1 MKKYLFI
8 LAIFIAF
15 LNSCSLDSSN
25 YFSGFEEYSNG
36 DAIKGDNYK
45 DYEENPFIKTSDSPV
60 STFSTDADGASYS
73 NIRRYILS
81 ESTIPPKAAVRTEEM
96 INYFTLQ
103 YPFNTT
109 EHPISLNGEIS
120 TCPWN
125 NEHKLI
131 RIGIKGKR
139 IPNDQLPPSNFVF
152 LIDVSGSMSSSDKL
166 ELLKEG
172 FKLFVDQM
180 SSKDRI
186 AIVTYAGSAG
196 VLLESTS
203 CNEKSKIKT
212 AINNLGAGGST
223 AGAKGIITAYEIAQK
238 NFIKNGNNRVILG
251 TDGDFNVG
259 ISSTDEL
266 VKLIEE
272 KRELKIFLTV
282 LGVGRGN
289 LNDNMMEQM
298 ADNGN
303 GNYEYLD
310 NLDQLK
316 KVFIYEFSKFY
327 AVAKDVKVQVE
338 FNPELV
344 QEYRLIGYENRVLNE
359 EDFENDAKDAGEIGS
374 DQSVTAL
381 YEILPSTTIINR
393 DKSTFT
399 IKFRYKLPDSDT
411 SIPINLDIYDEGNTF
426 ETSSDFMKLSASI
439 SSFSMILRDS
449 KYKGT
454 SNFENITSWLKK
466 VYINDDHGYIDEFE
480 AMVIKASKLKN

>member
-8 LAIFIAF
+8 LAISTVI
-15 LNSCSLDSSN
+15 LNSCGLESGN
-25 YFSGFEEYSNG
+25 FFSDYREYSNE
-36 DAIKGDNYK
+36 DVIDGDNYK
-45 DYEENPFIKTSDSPV
+45 GFEENPFIKTSDNPV
-60 STFSTDADGASYS
+60 STFSIDADGASYS

-81 ESTIPPKAAVRTEEM
+81 ENSIPPKAAVRTEEL
-96 INYFTLQ
+96 INYFTLD
-103 YPFNTT
+103 YPFNISD
-109 EHPISLNGEIS
+109 HPISLNGEVAS
-120 TCPWN
+120 CPWN

-131 RIGIKGKR
+131 RIGIKGKN
-139 IPNDQLPPSNFVF
+139 IPDNQLPPSNFVF

-180 SSKDRI
+180 SSEDRI
-186 AIVTYAGSAG
+186 SIVTYAGSAG

-203 CNEKSKIKT
+203 GNEKSKIKA
-212 AINNLGAGGST
+212 AINKLGAGGST
-223 AGAKGIITAYEIAQK
+223 AGAQGIITAYEIAQK
-238 NFIKNGNNRVILG
+238 NFIINGNNRVILG

-259 ISSTDEL
+259 TSNTEEL

-289 LNDNMMEQM
+289 LNDNMMEQI

-310 NLDQLK
+310 NLEQLK
-316 KVFIYEFSKFY
+316 KVFIYEFNKFY
-327 AVAKDVKVQVE
+327 PVAKDVKVQVE

-344 QEYRLIGYENRVLNE
+344 QEYRLIGYENRVLKE
-359 EDFENDAKDAGEIGS
+359 EDFENDTKDAGEIGS
-374 DQSVTAL
+374 NQSITAL
-381 YEILPSTTIINR
+381 YEILPATTIINR
-393 DKSTFT
+393 EKSTFT
-399 IKFRYKLPDSDT
+399 IKFRYKLPDTDT

-426 ETSSDFMKLSASI
+426 ETSSNFMKFSASI

-449 KYKGT
+449 QYKGT
-454 SNFENITSWLKK
+454 SNFENIKKWLKQ
-466 VYINDDHGYIDEFE
+466 VNLNDEHGYIDEFE
-480 AMVIKASKLKN
+480 TMVEKASKLKK